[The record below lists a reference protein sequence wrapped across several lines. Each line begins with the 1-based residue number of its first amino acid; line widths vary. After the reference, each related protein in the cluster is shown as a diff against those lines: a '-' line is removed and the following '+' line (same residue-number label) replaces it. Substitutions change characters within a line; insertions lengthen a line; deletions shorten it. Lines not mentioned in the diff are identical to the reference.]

1 MSSAIVP
8 GVADAESIAIHADH
22 KNMVKFASQT
32 DGGYEKVSEYLIL
45 MARRAGDII
54 SNRWIKEER
63 RTNGM

>member
-22 KNMVKFASQT
+22 KNMVKFVSQT

-45 MARRAGDII
+45 MTRRAGDII
-54 SNRWIKEER
+54 SNRWIEEER
-63 RTNGM
+63 GTNGM

>member
-22 KNMVKFASQT
+22 KNMVKFVSQT

-45 MARRAGDII
+45 MARRAGDTI
-54 SNRWIKEER
+54 SNRWIEEER

>member
-22 KNMVKFASQT
+22 KNMVKFLSQT

-45 MARRAGDII
+45 MAQRAGGKI
-54 SNRWIKEER
+54 SNRWNEEER
-63 RTNGM
+63 RNSGM

>member
-8 GVADAESIAIHADH
+8 GVADAESIAIHANH
-22 KNMVKFASQT
+22 KNIVKFVSQT

-45 MARRAGDII
+45 MARRAGDTI
-54 SNRWIKEER
+54 SNRWIEEER